1 MLRFLVHVLFTFYIQ
16 GVLEFL
22 NKFGG
27 LRVKSVFGRYVLES
41 FKSLV
46 SVAFFLKCFEDI
58 PEEAC
63 DADGIYVV
71 LQNQR
76 WGEEI

>member
-1 MLRFLVHVLFTFYIQ
+1 VC
-16 GVLEFL
+16 
-22 NKFGG
+22 
-27 LRVKSVFGRYVLES
+27 

-46 SVAFFLKCFEDI
+46 SFGFFVMCFENI

-63 DADGIYVV
+63 DADGVYVV

-76 WGEEI
+76 WGKRFEYCWSVL